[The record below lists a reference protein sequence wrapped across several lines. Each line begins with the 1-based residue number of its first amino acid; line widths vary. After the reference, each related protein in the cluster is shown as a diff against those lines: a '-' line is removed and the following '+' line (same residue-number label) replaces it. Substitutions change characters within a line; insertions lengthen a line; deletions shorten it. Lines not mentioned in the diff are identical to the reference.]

1 VRRWEFETDTSIHE
15 RSETVRAAVL
25 TGYGD
30 VDKLE
35 IREVPEPEPGP
46 GEVKVRVA
54 GSSINP
60 IDYGMRS
67 GRLRARFPVRFP
79 AVLGRDASGEVVAVG
94 PGVTALQVGTR
105 VLALANST
113 HADYVV
119 ASEQLW
125 AELPPSLD
133 LVDAAAL
140 PLVTLTGWQLVD
152 EAVMPRAG
160 DLVLVTGAL
169 GSVGRTAVYAAAA
182 RGAKVVAGVRRER
195 KAEAAKLDVVD
206 VIALDDERDLERLRQ
221 VDAIANAMAGSIETL
236 LGKVKPGGT
245 IGSVT
250 GEPPG
255 AKEMGLTVRGHVV
268 HPDSR
273 RLAELARAA
282 EEGRLIIPIATRM
295 PLTQIREAH
304 AMAEKGAEGKV
315 VLRMH

>member
-1 VRRWEFETDTSIHE
+1 M
-15 RSETVRAAVL
+15 RAAVL

-35 IREVPEPEPGP
+35 IREIPEPEPGP
-46 GEVKVRVA
+46 GELKVRVA
-54 GSSINP
+54 GSSVNP
-60 IDYGMRS
+60 IDYGVRS
-67 GRLRARFPVRFP
+67 GRLQARFPVTFP

-94 PGVTALQVGTR
+94 SGVPALRVGSR
-105 VLALANST
+105 VLALTNRA
-113 HADYVV
+113 HAEYVV

-140 PLVTLTGWQLVD
+140 PLVALTGWQLVD

-160 DLVLVTGAL
+160 DVVLVTGAL

-195 KAEAAKLDVVD
+195 KAEAAKLEVVD
-206 VIALDDERDLERLRQ
+206 VIALDDERDLERMPK
-221 VDAIANAMAGSIETL
+221 VDAIANAMAGTIEKV

-255 AKEMGLTVRGHVV
+255 AKDMGLVVRAHVV
-268 HPDSR
+268 HPDST

-282 EEGRLIIPIATRM
+282 AEGRLVIPIVKRM
-295 PLTQIREAH
+295 PLAQIREAH

-315 VLRMH
+315 VLRIH

>member
-1 VRRWEFETDTSIHE
+1 M
-15 RSETVRAAVL
+15 RAAVL

-46 GEVKVRVA
+46 GEVKVLVA

-67 GRLRARFPVRFP
+67 GRLQARFPVTFP

-94 PGVTALQVGTR
+94 PGVTALRVGTK
-105 VLALANST
+105 VLALASRA
-113 HADYVV
+113 HAEYVV

-125 AELPPSLD
+125 AEVPPSLD

-140 PLVTLTGWQLVD
+140 PLVALTGWQLVD

-160 DLVLVTGAL
+160 DIVLVTGAL
-169 GSVGRTAVYAAAA
+169 GGVGRTAVYAAAA
-182 RGAKVVAGVRRER
+182 RGAKVVAGVRRAR
-195 KAEAAKLDVVD
+195 KAEAAKLDVID
-206 VIALDDERDLERLRQ
+206 VIALDDERDLERMPK
-221 VDAIANAMAGSIETL
+221 VDAIANAMAGTIEKV
-236 LGKVKPGGT
+236 LGKVKAGGT
-245 IGSVT
+245 VGSVT

-255 AKEMGLTVRGHVV
+255 AKEMGLVVRAHVV
-268 HPDSR
+268 HPDST

-282 EEGRLIIPIATRM
+282 AEGRLVVPIAKRM

-304 AMAEKGAEGKV
+304 ALAEKGAEGKV
-315 VLRMH
+315 VLRVH

>member
-1 VRRWEFETDTSIHE
+1 M
-15 RSETVRAAVL
+15 RAAVL

-35 IREVPEPEPGP
+35 IREVPEPQPGP

-60 IDYGMRS
+60 IDIGMRS
-67 GRLRARFPVRFP
+67 GHLQARFPVTFP

-94 PGVTALQVGTR
+94 PGVAALRVGTK
-105 VLALANST
+105 VLALANRA

-119 ASEQLW
+119 AGEQLW
-125 AELPPSLD
+125 SEVPPSLD
-133 LVDAAAL
+133 LVDAASL

-160 DLVLVTGAL
+160 DVVLVTGAL
-169 GSVGRTAVYAAAA
+169 GGVGRTAVFAAAS
-182 RGAKVVAGVRRER
+182 RGAKVIAGVRSQR

-206 VIALDDERDLERLRQ
+206 VIALDDERDLARMPK
-221 VDAIANAMAGSIETL
+221 VDAIANAMAGSIEKL
-236 LGKVKPGGT
+236 LGRVKPGGT

-255 AKEMGLTVRGHVV
+255 AKEMGLVVRGHVV
-268 HPDSR
+268 HPDAR

-282 EEGRLIIPIATRM
+282 AEGRLVIPIAKRL
-295 PLTQIREAH
+295 PLAQIREAH

-315 VLRMH
+315 VLRML

>member
-1 VRRWEFETDTSIHE
+1 M
-15 RSETVRAAVL
+15 RAAVL

-46 GEVKVRVA
+46 GEAKVRVA

-60 IDYGMRS
+60 IDLGMRG
-67 GRLRARFPVRFP
+67 GRLQARFPVTFP

-94 PGVTALQVGTR
+94 SGVATLRVGTR
-105 VLALANST
+105 VVALTNRA

-119 ASEQLW
+119 ASESLW
-125 AELPPSLD
+125 AEVPLALE

-140 PLVTLTGWQLVD
+140 PLVTLTGSQLVD

-160 DLVLVTGAL
+160 DVVLVTGAL
-169 GSVGRTAVYAAAA
+169 GSVGRTAVYAAKA
-182 RGAKVVAGVRRER
+182 RGAKVIAGVRRQR
-195 KAEAAKLDVVD
+195 RAEAAKLDVVD
-206 VIALDDERDLERLRQ
+206 VIALDDEGDLERMPQ
-221 VDAIANAMAGSIETL
+221 VDAIAHAMAGTL
-236 LGKVKPGGT
+236 EKLVRKVKPGGT

-255 AKEMGLTVRGHVV
+255 AKDMGLVVRAHVV
-268 HPDSR
+268 HPDAT

-282 EEGRLIIPIATRM
+282 AEGRLVIPIAQRL
-295 PLTQIREAH
+295 PLTQIRDAH
-304 AMAEKGAEGKV
+304 AMAERGAEGKV

>member
-1 VRRWEFETDTSIHE
+1 M
-15 RSETVRAAVL
+15 RAVVL

-60 IDYGMRS
+60 IDLGMRS
-67 GRLRARFPVRFP
+67 GRLHARFPVTFP
-79 AVLGRDASGEVVAVG
+79 DVLGRDASGEVAAVG
-94 PGVTALQVGTR
+94 SGVAALRVGSR
-105 VLALANST
+105 VVALANHA

-119 ASEQLW
+119 ASESLW
-125 AELPPSLD
+125 AEVPPALD

-140 PLVTLTGWQLVD
+140 PLVTLTGSQLVD
-152 EAVMPRAG
+152 EVVMPRAG
-160 DLVLVTGAL
+160 ELVLITGAL
-169 GSVGRTAVYAAAA
+169 GSVGRTAVYAATA
-182 RGAKVVAGVRRER
+182 RGAKVIAGVRRQR

-206 VIALDDERDLERLRQ
+206 VIALDDERDLERMPK
-221 VDAIANAMAGSIETL
+221 VDAIAHAMAGTLEKL
-236 LGKVKPGGT
+236 LGKVNPGGT

-255 AKEMGLTVRGHVV
+255 AREMGLVVRAHVV
-268 HPDSR
+268 HPDSK
-273 RLAELARAA
+273 RLADLVHAA
-282 EEGRLIIPIATRM
+282 AAGRLSIPVAARM

-315 VLRMH
+315 LLRMY

>member
-1 VRRWEFETDTSIHE
+1 M
-15 RSETVRAAVL
+15 RAAVL

-35 IREVPEPEPGP
+35 IREVPEPEPGT

-67 GRLRARFPVRFP
+67 GRLQARFPLAFP

-94 PGVTALQVGTR
+94 PGVAALRVGTK
-105 VLALANST
+105 VLALANRA

-119 ASEQLW
+119 ASEQVW
-125 AELPPSLD
+125 AELPPSLG

-160 DLVLVTGAL
+160 DVVLVTGAL
-169 GSVGRTAVYAAAA
+169 GGVGRTAVYAAAA
-182 RGAKVVAGVRRER
+182 RGAKVLAGVRRQR
-195 KAEAAKLDVVD
+195 KVDAGKLDVVD
-206 VIALDDERDLERLRQ
+206 TIALDDDGELERTPPL
-221 VDAIANAMAGSIETL
+221 DAIANALTPGPMLQRL
-236 LGKVKPGGT
+236 LDKVKPGGT

-250 GEPPG
+250 GEPAG
-255 AKEMGLTVRGHVV
+255 AKERGLVVRAHVV
-268 HPDSR
+268 HPDPR
-273 RLAELARAA
+273 KLAELARAA
-282 EEGRLIIPIATRM
+282 AEGSLVIPIAMRV
-295 PLTQIREAH
+295 PFAQIREAH
-304 AMAEKGAEGKV
+304 SMAEAGAEGKV
-315 VLRMH
+315 VLRMQ

>member
-1 VRRWEFETDTSIHE
+1 M
-15 RSETVRAAVL
+15 RAAVL

-46 GEVKVRVA
+46 GEVKVRVE

-67 GRLRARFPVRFP
+67 GRLQARFPVTFP

-94 PGVTALQVGTR
+94 PGVAALRVGTK
-105 VLALANST
+105 VLALANRA

-182 RGAKVVAGVRRER
+182 RGAKVVAGVRRAR

-206 VIALDDERDLERLRQ
+206 VIALDDERDLERMRK
-221 VDAIANAMAGSIETL
+221 VDAIANAMAGSIEKL

-255 AKEMGLTVRGHVV
+255 AKEMGLVVRGHVV
-268 HPDSR
+268 HPDAG

-282 EEGRLIIPIATRM
+282 AEQRLVIPIAKRL

-304 AMAEKGAEGKV
+304 AMAERGVGGKV
-315 VLRMH
+315 VLRVQ

>member
-1 VRRWEFETDTSIHE
+1 M
-15 RSETVRAAVL
+15 RAAVL

-60 IDYGMRS
+60 IDYGIRS
-67 GRLRARFPVRFP
+67 GHLQARFPVTFP

-94 PGVTALQVGTR
+94 SGVAALRVGTK
-105 VLALANST
+105 VLALANNA

-160 DLVLVTGAL
+160 DVVLVTGAL
-169 GSVGRTAVYAAAA
+169 GSVGRTAVYAAAE
-182 RGAKVVAGVRRER
+182 RGAKVIAGVRRRR
-195 KAEAAKLDVVD
+195 KAEAAKLKVVD
-206 VIALDDERDLERLRQ
+206 VIALDDERDLERMPKI
-221 VDAIANAMAGSIETL
+221 DAIAHAMGGTIEKL

-255 AKEMGLTVRGHVV
+255 AKEMGLVVRAHVV
-268 HPDSR
+268 HPDST
-273 RLAELARAA
+273 RLAKLARAA
-282 EEGRLIIPIATRM
+282 AEGRLVIPIARRM

-315 VLRMH
+315 VLDVH

>member
-1 VRRWEFETDTSIHE
+1 M
-15 RSETVRAAVL
+15 RAAVL
-25 TGYGD
+25 TGYGN

-35 IREVPEPEPGP
+35 IRDVPEPEAGP

-67 GRLRARFPVRFP
+67 GRLQARFPLAFP

-94 PGVTALQVGTR
+94 PGVAALRLGTK
-105 VLALANST
+105 VLALANRA
-113 HADYVV
+113 HAEYVV
-119 ASEQLW
+119 ASEQVW

-160 DLVLVTGAL
+160 DVVLVTGAL
-169 GSVGRTAVYAAAA
+169 GGVGRAAVYAAAA
-182 RGAKVVAGVRRER
+182 RGAKVIAGVRHQR

-206 VIALDDERDLERLRQ
+206 VIALDDERDLERMPK
-221 VDAIANAMAGSIETL
+221 VDAIANAMAGSLEKL
-236 LGKVKPGGT
+236 FGKVKPGGT

-255 AKEMGLTVRGHVV
+255 AKERGLVVRAHVV
-268 HPDSR
+268 HPDSK
-273 RLAELARAA
+273 RLAELAGAA
-282 EEGRLIIPIATRM
+282 AAGRLLIPIAARM

-304 AMAEKGAEGKV
+304 AMAERGVDGKV
-315 VLRMH
+315 VLRVQ